1 MHAKGEVILGGRQD
15 KGGIRSRAK
24 GGKQRE
30 GGSGWV
36 KGRGYD
42 GGTGM
47 IRGGKIGEGK
57 GGNRD
62 WLK

>member
-30 GGSGWV
+30 GGS
-36 KGRGYD
+36 
-42 GGTGM
+42 
-47 IRGGKIGEGK
+47 E
-57 GGNRD
+57 
-62 WLK
+62 